1 MLKTRRL
8 HSLTLTGG
16 ARSRGILEN
25 QLFHTPIVTSDLALK
40 IKSRNHSR
48 GRDSRV
54 NPPRRVSK
62 SFLSRILVSKFFDIR
77 ILRGISC

>member
-25 QLFHTPIVTSDLALK
+25 QLFHSPLVTSDLVLK
-40 IKSRNHSR
+40 TKSRNHSR

-54 NPPRRVSK
+54 NPHRRASK

-77 ILRGISC
+77 ILQGISC